1 MHPRHGAML
10 SVIVLSYLI
19 FWPSPAAPLA
29 EQDGWESGKLAARA
43 AATYLKNTA
52 CEETAEALH
61 ETGERLLIECEE
73 RAEKQVARKKRQIRR
88 FRKAKTRGMFSTHRC
103 IGVDPEGQDVSNGVC
118 HFRNV
123 CILNSTFVYL
133 VDDTEEPYM
142 KMPRLHAS
150 ARLFENEATMPVP
163 FLELDLA
170 TFRDATEGGGVIREN
185 KLHMYIYQYNTLNAG
200 HVLGTCRARARE

>member
-1 MHPRHGAML
+1 MYIYIHICIYIYIYVYIYIYIYKH
-10 SVIVLSYLI
+10 
-19 FWPSPAAPLA
+19 
-29 EQDGWESGKLAARA
+29 
-43 AATYLKNTA
+43 
-52 CEETAEALH
+52 
-61 ETGERLLIECEE
+61 
-73 RAEKQVARKKRQIRR
+73 
-88 FRKAKTRGMFSTHRC
+88 THT
-103 IGVDPEGQDVSNGVC
+103 Q
-118 HFRNV
+118 
-123 CILNSTFVYL
+123 
-133 VDDTEEPYM
+133 DDTEEPYM